1 MNLVELVTDDMQEP
15 APCRYGNIVVGH
27 ACYCHNSDENAPRK
41 CPIWR
46 NGGRWSKDNCDF
58 FEPAKVVAGDTAPDG
73 HNDRVEGRD
82 AALSRR
88 VPSHAGLCPGADN
101 GERTRT

>member
-1 MNLVELVTDDMQEP
+1 MMNLVELVTDDMQEP

-73 HNDRVEGRD
+73 HNARTVGPDT
-82 AALSRR
+82 ALSRQA
-88 VPSHAGLCPGADN
+88 PH
-101 GERTRT
+101 E